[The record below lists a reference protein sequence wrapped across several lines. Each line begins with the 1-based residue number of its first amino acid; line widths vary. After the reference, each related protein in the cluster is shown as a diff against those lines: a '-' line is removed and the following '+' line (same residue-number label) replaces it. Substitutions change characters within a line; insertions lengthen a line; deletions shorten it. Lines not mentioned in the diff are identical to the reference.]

1 MDYAQKGGHE
11 MPTVQTAN
19 NIIIDDID
27 EHEPNAETLEA
38 MREAERPER
47 LKSFLS
53 IEEMLEDF
61 GIDVDC

>member
-1 MDYAQKGGHE
+1 
-11 MPTVQTAN
+11 MPTTQTAN
-19 NIIIDDID
+19 NIIIDNID

-61 GIDVDC
+61 TIP